1 MKRQIKYDL
10 GENPLKK
17 KPDFSRP
24 TTRCN
29 PEPKME
35 FTTFKNL
42 N

>member
-17 KPDFSRP
+17 EKSYFSRP

-29 PEPKME
+29 P
-35 FTTFKNL
+35 NL
-42 N
+42 KQSSQL